1 MDIVQLTSGA
11 VLGLCLN
18 DDQADQDSNTPI
30 KGNIVAVYVE
40 PVIGCLTGAIT
51 ATVATKNRPMTI
63 LEVSTEIAG
72 WYYPRIPVHLNTTG
86 APISDVYSLG
96 IPVYDFVNVEISDG
110 QAGDYV
116 NVYLLLE

>member
-1 MDIVQLTSGA
+1 MDIVQLTSGV
-11 VLGLCLN
+11 VLGTCLN

-40 PVIGCLTGAIT
+40 PVIACASSPTIT
-51 ATVATKNRPMTI
+51 ITTKNRPLTI
-63 LEVSTEIAG
+63 LEVATEISD
-72 WYYPRIPVHLNTTG
+72 WYFPRTPTHLNTTG
-86 APISDVYSLG
+86 APISNVYSLG
-96 IPVYDFVNVEISDG
+96 VPVYDFVNVEISDG